1 MTMIRGLFFLILSAL
16 SVLPAS
22 ASEKSTGF
30 PQSFIS
36 ATGSAPWTVYSS
48 GWESVPAW
56 QLAAGTGALLY
67 TYSRPLE
74 QVSPS
79 ILKEGV
85 VVVFARGY
93 DFEGVS
99 KREEKPLGLPF
110 YIALA
115 SEAVPQPVAWSYSA
129 EEAMVTVGLS
139 MDAALKEGFEQAQKD
154 IQLRFFVLS
163 PDFLR
168 QHKLTPMTVRKMPY
182 PQLVALL
189 NTAP

>member
-1 MTMIRGLFFLILSAL
+1 MIRGLFFLILSAL

-22 ASEKSTGF
+22 ASEKSTSF
-30 PQSFIS
+30 PPNTLS
-36 ATGSAPWTVYSS
+36 AIVFTPRTVYSS

-74 QVSPS
+74 QVLPS
-79 ILKEGV
+79 ILNEGV

-110 YIALA
+110 YMALS
-115 SEAVPQPVAWSYSA
+115 SEAVPQPVAWSYTA
-129 EEAMVTVGLS
+129 EKARVTVGLS

-163 PDFLR
+163 SDFLR
-168 QHKLTPMTVRKMPY
+168 QHKLTRMAVRKMPY
-182 PQLVALL
+182 SQLVALL

>member
-16 SVLPAS
+16 SLLPAR
-22 ASEKSTGF
+22 ASEELTSFPLSLTKS
-30 PQSFIS
+30 PV
-36 ATGSAPWTVYSS
+36 ADLLTVYSS
-48 GWESVPAW
+48 GWEKVPTW
-56 QLAAGTGALLY
+56 QVAAGTGALLY

-74 QVSPS
+74 EVSS
-79 ILKEGV
+79 SVLNDGV

-99 KREEKPLGLPF
+99 TREEKPLGLPF
-110 YIALA
+110 YMALA
-115 SEAVPQPVAWSYSA
+115 SEAAPQPIAWSYSPA
-129 EEAMVTVGLS
+129 EKGVTVGLS
-139 MDAALKEGFEQAQKD
+139 MDAALKESFEQARED

-168 QHKLTPMTVRKMPY
+168 QHKLTPMAVRKMPY
-182 PQLVALL
+182 AQLVALL

>member
-22 ASEKSTGF
+22 ASEELTSF
-30 PQSFIS
+30 PLSLQRSPL
-36 ATGSAPWTVYSS
+36 AGPHTVYSS
-48 GWESVPAW
+48 GWEKVPAW
-56 QLAAGTGALLY
+56 QVAAGTGSLLY

-74 QVSPS
+74 EVSS
-79 ILKEGV
+79 SVLKEGV

-99 KREEKPLGLPF
+99 TKEDKPLGLPF
-110 YIALA
+110 YMALA
-115 SEAVPQPVAWSYSA
+115 SEAAPQPVAWSYSA
-129 EEAMVTVGLS
+129 GEKGVTVGLS
-139 MDAALKEGFEQAQKD
+139 MDAALKGSFEQARED
-154 IQLRFFVLS
+154 IQFRFFVLS

-168 QHKLTPMTVRKMPY
+168 QHKLSPMAVRKMPY
-182 PQLVALL
+182 AQVVALL